1 MAVCTRGLLLLFLAL
16 SVLLP
21 DGTSAAAAT
30 AAGQPVD
37 DDAAGAAVAAA
48 RRNRRRKAHSDSL
61 RDASGFTRRLRP
73 SSEHSGKAS
82 LLLGAQ
88 VGGVLNARD
97 FGATGDGVTDD
108 APALQKAI
116 DAAQLSRRKL
126 ALPAGVYLV
135 NSTLKVH
142 YNGGPAAVQ
151 WHNCSFPFDDNLGG
165 PEYCP
170 AALHLVGD
178 GGWGLETIIKAG
190 AILADGALIDVG
202 YGPAGPSVPRGGP
215 SQGHEFHDFMLDA
228 AGKAWHG
235 LRAYAIIRSLVSGL
249 RVEGAIDVG
258 VELGYGFIN
267 RVENCNFIGVSN
279 PPVKESYIA
288 SNPDSPLRTPRVAVV
303 DRPEVGQ
310 PGECCG
316 DREQQITYRA
326 FSMFRYISKI
336 FLKYVTVI

>member
-1 MAVCTRGLLLLFLAL
+1 MCRVGRSLLLLLLLLAL
-16 SVLLP
+16 GVLLP
-21 DGTSAAAAT
+21 EGISAAAAT
-30 AAGQPVD
+30 ITAAAGRPQVD
-37 DDAAGAAVAAA
+37 DGGVAGAATAVS
-48 RRNRRRKAHSDSL
+48 RRHNHRRKALRDSL

-73 SSEHSGKAS
+73 SSQHSGKAS
-82 LLLGAQ
+82 LLLATAAHSA
-88 VGGVLNARD
+88 LNARD
-97 FGATGDGVTDD
+97 FGAKGDGVTDD

-116 DAAQLSRRKL
+116 DSAQLSRRKL

-142 YNGGPAAVQ
+142 YNGGPGTVQ

-190 AILADGALIDVG
+190 KILADGALIDVG
-202 YGPAGPSVPRGGP
+202 FGPAGPSVPRAGP

-249 RVEGAIDVG
+249 RVEGAIHIG

-267 RVENCNFIGVSN
+267 RIENCNFIGVSN
-279 PPVKESYIA
+279 Q
-288 SNPDSPLRTPRVAVV
+288 PRK
-303 DRPEVGQ
+303 RSF
-310 PGECCG
+310 
-316 DREQQITYRA
+316 TT
-326 FSMFRYISKI
+326 K
-336 FLKYVTVI
+336 